1 MKKKLCYLILLSLM
15 IIIPINAKA
24 LTGSVSITCDKESY
38 GMNDTATCSV
48 KGTSNEEVYSIS
60 ALVSNSSYAN
70 IEFTADSS
78 WQGNG
83 DEGNIQLY
91 TDTGKK
97 GTFNI
102 GTLKVKLKDA
112 STSDTSLEVE
122 IRDIKFGD
130 TNGAEEDIT
139 ASKTNVNFSQN
150 TNNNDNQSNITS
162 DNSNASNASNASSS
176 KTSVKNPKTA
186 DVKIALVV
194 FGILVAGAF
203 IVIGYKEV
211 KKKNN

>member
-60 ALVSNSSYAN
+60 ASIVDTSNAT
-70 IEFTADSS
+70 IEFITDSA

-102 GTLKVKLKDA
+102 GTLKVKLKDT
-112 STSDTSLEVE
+112 STSDTSLGLE
-122 IRDIKFGD
+122 IKDVKFGD
-130 TNGAEEDIT
+130 TDGTEEDIT
-139 ASKTNVNFSQN
+139 ASKATISFSQN
-150 TNNNDNQSNITS
+150 TNNDNQGSITN
-162 DNSNASNASNASSS
+162 DNSNTTDTTNSNSS

-186 DVKIALVV
+186 DVKIALVI
-194 FGILVAGAF
+194 FGILVAGVF
-203 IVIGYKEV
+203 ITIGYKEV
-211 KKKNN
+211 KKKG

>member
-15 IIIPINAKA
+15 LIIPINAKA

-60 ALVSNSSYAN
+60 ASIVDTSNAT
-70 IEFTADSS
+70 IEFTTDSA

-112 STSDTSLEVE
+112 STSDTSLGLE
-122 IRDIKFGD
+122 IKDVKFGD
-130 TNGAEEDIT
+130 TDGTEEDIT
-139 ASKTNVNFSQN
+139 ASKATISFSQN
-150 TNNNDNQSNITS
+150 TNNDNQGSITN
-162 DNSNASNASNASSS
+162 DNSNTSDTTNSNSS

-186 DVKIALVV
+186 DVKIALVI
-194 FGILVAGAF
+194 FGILVAGVF
-203 IVIGYKEV
+203 ITIGYKEV
-211 KKKNN
+211 KKKG

>member
-1 MKKKLCYLILLSLM
+1 M

-60 ALVSNSSYAN
+60 ASIVDTFNAT
-70 IEFTADSS
+70 IEFITDSA

-102 GTLKVKLKDA
+102 GTLKVKLKDT
-112 STSDTSLEVE
+112 STSDTSLGLE
-122 IRDIKFGD
+122 IKDVKFGD
-130 TNGAEEDIT
+130 TDGTEEDIT
-139 ASKTNVNFSQN
+139 ASKATISFSQN
-150 TNNNDNQSNITS
+150 TNNDNQGSITN
-162 DNSNASNASNASSS
+162 DNSNTSDTTNSNSS

-186 DVKIALVV
+186 DVKIALVI
-194 FGILVAGAF
+194 FGILVAGVF
-203 IVIGYKEV
+203 ITIGYKEV

>member
-70 IEFTADSS
+70 IEFTPDSS

-112 STSDTSLEVE
+112 STSDTSLGLE
-122 IRDIKFGD
+122 IKDVKFGD

-139 ASKTNVNFSQN
+139 ASKATISFSQN
-150 TNNNDNQSNITS
+150 TNNNDNQSNITN
-162 DNSNASNASNASSS
+162 DNSNASNASNTSSS

-186 DVKIALVV
+186 DVKIALVI
-194 FGILVAGAF
+194 FGILVAGVF